1 MRKQRSDWQQHRHPY
16 VDPTDA
22 RAVGDLISRIVHGE
36 ARISDSAGRNGH
48 YGILIMAAHL
58 IHNID
63 SVGHACRYLRMPAD
77 DLITSFNNLVANG
90 LIGENTWPKRNKQR
104 LLALRD
110 ESEDRD
116 SLIDWCQMAAV
127 ASGYMGVQA

>member
-1 MRKQRSDWQQHRHPY
+1 
-16 VDPTDA
+16 
-22 RAVGDLISRIVHGE
+22 
-36 ARISDSAGRNGH
+36 
-48 YGILIMAAHL
+48 
-58 IHNID
+58 
-63 SVGHACRYLRMPAD
+63 MPAD

-90 LIGENTWPKRNKQR
+90 LIGENTWPKQNRQR

-116 SLIDWCQMAAV
+116 SLIDWCQIAAT